1 MGYKYNIKIEFLFSI
16 TTEQQKRKSLKQKQ
30 KKELEKKFIMKLIL
44 SILGLFFLSCMIFFS
59 FSASEARSIHRKTTA
74 KSTTTSTTTTTT
86 TNLCANVTCL
96 NEGVCVVLGNMSVCA
111 CRDGFVGE
119 NCETYYL
126 SLLTTKANQEQT
138 EEVVDEEEQE
148 EEEVEFVEE
157 EDEESLKFD
166 PSPCS
171 GISCPNG
178 NQIDHKKNLVFKT

>member
-1 MGYKYNIKIEFLFSI
+1 
-16 TTEQQKRKSLKQKQ
+16 
-30 KKELEKKFIMKLIL
+30 MKLIL

-59 FSASEARSIHRKTTA
+59 FSASEARSIHRKTT
-74 KSTTTSTTTTTT
+74 KSTTTSTTTK
-86 TNLCANVTCL
+86 NLCANVTCL
-96 NEGVCVVLGNMSVCA
+96 NEGVCVVLGNMTACA
-111 CRDGFVGE
+111 CRDGYVGE

-171 GISCPNG
+171 GITCPNG
-178 NQIDHKKNLVFKT
+178 NQITKKHSL